1 MVLLQD
7 FDEFGVGGTVDGDFL
22 IRLHIDEL
30 EGLYPA
36 EILAE
41 ESFEVLLCSGRSIV
55 EDHQLLQAWEL
66 FNVEEVLEEQLVNFA
81 FEVEFH
87 DAEQLMGERDAHN
100 VCRGF
105 LKGTIKYNVLEGV
118 GIEKQLME
126 GLMVQGDADPD
137 LLELVEGAE
146 ALQDG
151 VLGGL

>member
-1 MVLLQD
+1 
-7 FDEFGVGGTVDGDFL
+7 
-22 IRLHIDEL
+22 
-30 EGLYPA
+30 
-36 EILAE
+36 
-41 ESFEVLLCSGRSIV
+41 
-55 EDHQLLQAWEL
+55 
-66 FNVEEVLEEQLVNFA
+66 
-81 FEVEFH
+81 
-87 DAEQLMGERDAHN
+87 MGERDAHN
-100 VCRGF
+100 VWRGF